1 MATMSK
7 QSSTTGSREPAT
19 WVDQLFGL
27 SLGIALV
34 LILIGVYAAFLG
46 WRTGGF
52 VAIGAALAIPVVNVS
67 YAIRGYRRIMKRP
80 WPKVPPI
87 EEDDDEW

>member
-1 MATMSK
+1 
-7 QSSTTGSREPAT
+7 
-19 WVDQLFGL
+19 
-27 SLGIALV
+27 
-34 LILIGVYAAFLG
+34 VYAAFLG

-67 YAIRGYRRIMKRP
+67 YAMRGYRRIMKRP